1 MEKTYFPFSL
11 VILLTTVNISSSL
24 VFQARD
30 GNLIASLND
39 LVTLQWNFTGETV
52 TINNDN
58 FTCFIMKDGVT
69 LDLGNWTSTTLTVN
83 PNISYY
89 LNVNLSGSFN
99 NNEVS
104 IAIHEATFSSSGQ
117 YFCQYKS
124 QKVAINLDVK
134 GEPVVIKENL
144 QTDFLSA
151 NVDNTFYLVACG
163 NPKPKVRWMILQ
175 IDEES
180 KEIPVTDF
188 SSVTTDVRNLRG
200 SCYNYTF
207 TLRFGESC
215 SGKKELRY
223 IVKNEE
229 GEIKQNHPVNFPEP
243 KLTNVVFQ
251 RDSKCQIV
259 TWEAPVARPG
269 LCNNPML
276 YMIRFTL
283 SNMSK
288 INFTSYS
295 SRFQICITE
304 NINVSQI
311 TSVEVGFVK
320 GDKVMNFQAAIERT
334 EPVTNKNTVIKE
346 NDKLLVIV
354 LGSILGLLL
363 FILII
368 FAVVIYIKK
377 NSIFSDNNDT
387 SHSKVRKD
395 TIVHRPR
402 SLSQVGNKFPRSG
415 GTTPVVNEYTES
427 PSLRKEILPMNTIG
441 KRIAERLINQNESF
455 NSQMLTENEIHI
467 NRYIDPNDDSE
478 RPVSTHTEV
487 SYISNSPAI
496 DHRNFT
502 RMDSRVS
509 VKSEYGLPRARSVI
523 TGKSFDEPAIIRPQ
537 SEMYLP
543 RAIQR
548 NIRANMPSYDTQNGE
563 VIYANSRPCSR
574 RASIASDYQGKEV
587 IYANS
592 RPTSRKGSISSEV
605 SLDIILPPK
614 RNSYTDFSMA
624 VGNSYNREHYD
635 EPSCST
641 FTCDVQENPYDTP
654 RNIIPVRKTSSG
666 ESVTSETEDKQNYV
680 HINNTENEDRTNLG
694 AKPEYDSLT
703 KYNKDLVAEV

>member
-11 VILLTTVNISSSL
+11 VVLLTTVNISSSL

-30 GNLIASLND
+30 GNLTASLNE
-39 LVTLQWNFTGETV
+39 LVTLQWNFTGEPV
-52 TINNDN
+52 TISNDN
-58 FTCFIMKDGVT
+58 LISFIRKNGVT
-69 LDLGNWTSTTLTVN
+69 LDLGNWTSTALTVN
-83 PNISYY
+83 SNIKNY
-89 LNVNLSGSFN
+89 LNVNLSGSFTN
-99 NNEVS
+99 NKVS
-104 IAIHEATFSSSGQ
+104 IAIHGTTFSSSGQ
-117 YFCQYKS
+117 YFCRYKS
-124 QKVAINLDVK
+124 QEVAINLDVK
-134 GEPVVIKENL
+134 GKPVVIKENL
-144 QTDFLSA
+144 PTDLSA
-151 NVDNTFYLVACG
+151 NVDNIFYLVACG
-163 NPKPKVRWMILQ
+163 NPKPKVRWMILK
-175 IDEES
+175 IDKESEEM
-180 KEIPVTDF
+180 PVTDF
-188 SSVTTDVRNLRG
+188 SSITRDVRSFRG

-215 SGKKELRY
+215 SGKTELSY

-229 GEIKQNHPVNFPEP
+229 GEIKQNHSVYFPEP

-251 RDSKCQIV
+251 NDGKCQIV
-259 TWEAPVARPG
+259 TWDAPVTRPG
-269 LCNNPML
+269 FCNNPML

-295 SRFQICITE
+295 TRFQICITE

-311 TSVEVGFVK
+311 TRVEVGFVK
-320 GDKVMNFQAAIERT
+320 GDRRMNFKTALKGT

-346 NDKLLVIV
+346 SNKLLVIV

-363 FILII
+363 LILII
-368 FAVVIYIKK
+368 FAGVIYFKK
-377 NSIFSDNNDT
+377 KSIFYDNNNT
-387 SHSKVRKD
+387 NNSKIRKD

-415 GTTPVVNEYTES
+415 GTTPIVNEYTES

-441 KRIAERLINQNESF
+441 KRIAERLLNQNESF
-455 NSQMLTENEIHI
+455 NSQILTENEIHI
-467 NRYIDPNDDSE
+467 NRYTDPNDDSE

-496 DHRNFT
+496 NHRNLT

-563 VIYANSRPCSR
+563 VIYANSRPTSR

-592 RPTSRKGSISSEV
+592 RPTSRKGSISSEI
-605 SLDIILPPK
+605 SLDIVLPPK
-614 RNSYTDFSMA
+614 RNSYIDFSIA
-624 VGNSYNREHYD
+624 VGNRYDRAHYD

-641 FTCDVQENPYDTP
+641 FTCDVQENPYDIP
-654 RNIIPVRKTSSG
+654 RNIIPVRKTSTS
-666 ESVTSETEDKQNYV
+666 ESVTSEAEDKQNNV
-680 HINNTENEDRTNLG
+680 QINNTENEDRINLG
-694 AKPEYDSLT
+694 AKPEYESLT
-703 KYNKDLVAEV
+703 KYNKGLVAEV